1 MKRKTS
7 TSESTKKINYVFARV
22 STYTGYMIGLLAV
35 FLFTVSKDP
44 EGIRLIPIANL
55 FFEAA
60 KITMQL
66 EEVMKESDK
75 CLNQK

>member
-1 MKRKTS
+1 MKRNTIKS
-7 TSESTKKINYVFARV
+7 SEKISYIFARI

-35 FLFTVSKDP
+35 FLFTVHKDP
-44 EGIRLIPIANL
+44 QGINLIPVANV

-60 KITMQL
+60 KITIEL
-66 EEVMKESDK
+66 EEGMKESDK